1 MRLNSRLLPGSLAE
15 RPRGDAR
22 GGGADLDRTAYHHG
36 PRVGRPRL
44 FRDRPA
50 HRPGGPA
57 GRLSD
62 HLQEMNAAIVSE
74 GGTALKHVR
83 DAVMAALGSAERLE
97 YTLVGDTVS
106 GSAA

>member
-1 MRLNSRLLPGSLAE
+1 MRLTPGCCQAVS
-15 RPRGDAR
+15 PRGC
-22 GGGADLDRTAYHHG
+22 GATPGAAEQTWTGPLTITDLVSDVRDYSAIAPRT
-36 PRVGRPRL
+36 
-44 FRDRPA
+44 DPA
-50 HRPGGPA
+50 VLA

-62 HLQEMNAAIVSE
+62 HLQEMNEAIVSE